1 MQVRGAVGSDLKI
14 ESDLSRWVP
23 VWGAPGL

>member
-1 MQVRGAVGSDLKI
+1 VRAAVGSDLPV
-14 ESDLSRWVP
+14 EPDLSRWFP